1 MSTWDLIIVGAGPA
15 GVSTALHLQQQ
26 HPELAGRTL
35 LLEKE
40 TFPRE
45 KYCAGGLG
53 NRALL
58 RLARLGVQPGV
69 PMVPV
74 RRVELCM
81 PNYKLEVEEPD
92 FGGVVRRMEF
102 DHALVRAYVQRGGM
116 LREGAKVEAVEPGGI
131 GVRVRLA
138 GGEELHARAVVGADG
153 VSGVVRRSCGFSGGV
168 YRAQVLETDTDPAEG
183 DPPRDTI
190 RFDASWPDF
199 QGYAWDFPTL
209 VQGRE
214 LVCRGMYLIRT
225 AGEGN
230 LKERLRDYLAL
241 RGLDIKNYRL
251 KPFGERGY
259 SLSEPLARDRVLLVG
274 EAAGIDIATGEGIA
288 QAIAYGA
295 LAAPYLADA
304 FRRNRLEFS
313 DWTRRVRMSGL
324 GKNLLGR
331 LIMYHCFYGDR
342 RRRAGTE
349 GLLHGAPAILEAFAR
364 GFSGREP
371 DARFLARLA
380 AGLPRGLAEAARAA
394 VRTA

>member
-15 GVSTALHLQQQ
+15 GVSTALHLQRE

-58 RLARLGVQPGV
+58 RLAKLDVHPTV
-69 PMVPV
+69 PMVPI
-74 RRVELCM
+74 RRVEVCTE
-81 PNYKLEVEEPD
+81 NYKMGVEEPD

-102 DHALVRAYVQRGGM
+102 DHALVQTYVQRGGQ
-116 LREGAKVEAVEPGGI
+116 LREAAKVESVEPGGI
-131 GVRVRLA
+131 GVRVKLA
-138 GGEELHARAVVGADG
+138 DGEQLEARAVVGTDG
-153 VSGVVRRSCGFSGGV
+153 VAGVVRRSCGFSGGV
-168 YRAQVLETDTDPAEG
+168 YRAQVLEVDTDPAEG

-209 VQGRE
+209 VKGQE

-230 LKERLRDYLAL
+230 LKERLRDYLAV
-241 RGLDIKNYRL
+241 RGLDIRKYRL

-259 SLSEPLARDRVLLVG
+259 SLTEPLARDRVLLAG

-295 LAAPYLADA
+295 LAAPYLAEA
-304 FRRNRLEFS
+304 FRKNRLDFS
-313 DWTRRVRMSGL
+313 DWTRRVRLSGL

-349 GLLHGAPAILEAFAR
+349 GLLHGSPAILEAFAR
-364 GFSGREP
+364 GFSGRGP
-371 DARFLARLA
+371 DARFLAKLA
-380 AGLPRGLAEAARAA
+380 VGLPRGLGEATGALLKRA
-394 VRTA
+394 